1 LRYTGCSGGS
11 RCPVPT
17 EKKMTLKSKA
27 LEVNLASYH
36 VDVSIEDRYMVLG
49 DVMADFHGLAE
60 RLDTFLKELSH
71 PYRNWRFIV
80 NEARTFSLDYFYQ
93 LHNHEKGPQAADLY
107 VKIFAGAISA
117 AQQALVKVDAADN
130 LLLFLQK
137 VAKEGGPDMAPVLQ
151 AGIDTIARLEGDSFS
166 FFVNSYYQLTDMAAA
181 MLQGRAAH
189 LLDTA
194 RLGRLL
200 EKYLVAVCRCWQK
213 EKDSL
218 AWLKK
223 EIGWTTPATPAQEE
237 VVALISGVSHNAIS
251 QMLARIR
258 QMEAKTPDSRE
269 WCRQLAQLPGY
280 EFFVSA
286 YRNLPDA
293 LYAAGV
299 DTGHGHQWKLLA
311 LFLVLNMS
319 SLSGLHEEAL
329 REINTTLTYL
339 ISSSDIKKSREWIKR
354 TFQVLHDQ
362 TTRFPATALNCV
374 RNVGESVHKTGDA
387 ELVSYFIDGVI
398 GLGFHA
404 PMVEGVDN
412 DWKIKANKA
421 HIQNIRAW
429 LALIRENPQRSSRLL
444 SALIVHLT
452 LEGVFIRDTDLFPR
466 DITEL
471 LNSDIGPVYNM
482 VKQFTRLLP
491 VFFNDIGAEGA
502 LRDISTDLDET
513 CHRKDVLVHFL
524 RKQGHVEGS
533 NRLIPFMEAA
543 IRFWLTKD
551 KAVVRD
557 FLPPDMYEQVQESGP
572 YVDQMHALF
581 LHLADSGVDLP
592 RGLLSLGAE
601 GVAALSEKVPGV
613 SDRERR
619 RVVLVTE
626 FYKLLDQKYTINPSD
641 IEGYV
646 ARLNTVDFPDLKE
659 LKRAFAES
667 KAKNKAA
674 RLITYLEQL
683 KALILSDE
691 RFEIEQ
697 NIYEKRHIAV
707 DIPSMYGSYRETKF
721 DALGLTFRLEALL
734 NVLFEEIVNDIDLGL
749 ITKTTFFQIYNCL
762 RLFVRAL
769 AVDGFST
776 KEIELQLD
784 LLSQGI
790 NTRGFSFT
798 QFLDIFKRFATAV
811 KHIIADH
818 FHNRHAKNLRTI
830 LAGVPSGVVLPK
842 YLPGDGSRSADMDAD
857 KLTHRVSEI
866 FFREKI
872 ALSLGLPQ
880 LDLLLTRVLN
890 VLFHQANTLPAERL
904 ERLLNYDP
912 ARTIAAIDV
921 RETKKYG
928 IIHLGNKGFNII
940 KLSGYGYPVPPGFII
955 TTEVFRCRDIMDAYA
970 PAEEIFRQQMAHHLK
985 HLEKAAG
992 RKFGDP
998 ANPLLLA
1005 VRSGA
1010 AISQPGMMDTA
1021 LNVGMNEEIA
1031 QGLAKQTRNG
1041 WYAWDS
1047 YRRFL
1052 QYYGMAFGLKRDAF
1066 DAIIRDHKA
1075 RRSIPLKRYFS
1086 GDQMRQVALDYKKM
1100 LEDCKIKVAE
1110 NPFDQLYVT
1119 VKNVFASWYS
1129 QKAENYRKI
1138 VGISDDWGTAVTV
1151 QSMVF
1156 GNLSRQSG
1164 SGVFFTHSPRMP
1176 GDTPRLWG
1184 DFTIGNQGEDVVSG
1198 LVNTLPISVMQK
1210 EAEQRR
1216 TDITLETHFP
1226 EIYAALKRWV
1236 DELIYEHGWNPQEM
1250 EFTFEGPTEGQLYFL
1265 QTRDMTIR
1273 ESKNIT
1279 IFDPDDV
1286 LESDRFLGQGIGV
1299 SGGAMSGRIV
1309 FSLEEID
1316 KWAMVEPDTHLILIR
1331 GDTVPDDIREIS
1343 ATDGLLTARGGLSSH
1358 AAVLAHSLGKTCV
1371 VGCGALVCD
1380 EEKKTCRFHDVVLNA
1395 GDYISLDGAEG
1406 SVYSG
1411 FLKTRK
1417 VEAYL

>member
-1 LRYTGCSGGS
+1 
-11 RCPVPT
+11 
-17 EKKMTLKSKA
+17 K
-27 LEVNLASYH
+27 N
-36 VDVSIEDRYMVLG
+36 
-49 DVMADFHGLAE
+49 GL
-60 RLDTFLKELSH
+60 
-71 PYRNWRFIV
+71 
-80 NEARTFSLDYFYQ
+80 
-93 LHNHEKGPQAADLY
+93 QAAELY
-107 VKIFAGAISA
+107 VKIFTGAVAGAQHRQVRI
-117 AQQALVKVDAADN
+117 DAADN
-130 LLLFLQK
+130 LLLFLLK
-137 VAKEGGPDMAPVLQ
+137 TAREAGPELFPVLQ
-151 AGIDTIARLEGDSFS
+151 PAAENILRLEESGFA
-166 FFVNSYYQLTDMAAA
+166 FFVNSYYQLTDIVAA
-181 MLQGRAAH
+181 MLKNPAGEP
-189 LLDTA
+189 LDLA
-194 RLGRLL
+194 VINRLL
-200 EKYLVAVCRCWQK
+200 EKYLVAVYRCWQQ
-213 EKDSL
+213 EKDST

-223 EIGWTTPATPAQEE
+223 EIGWTSASTPEKEAVT
-237 VVALISGVSHNAIS
+237 ALVSGISHNTIS
-251 QMLARIR
+251 QMLIKTRQTELRSADARQR
-258 QMEAKTPDSRE
+258 
-269 WCRQLAQLPGY
+269 CRHLADLPGY
-280 EFFVSA
+280 GFFVSS
-286 YRNLPDA
+286 YRNLPGA
-293 LYAAGV
+293 LFAAGG
-299 DTGHGHQWKLLA
+299 DTGQGHRWK
-311 LFLVLNMS
+311 
-319 SLSGLHEEAL
+319 LSGLFLILNTPSLSTLHEESL
-329 REINTTLTYL
+329 REINTTLTHL
-339 ISSSDIKKSREWIKR
+339 ISGSDIKRSRELIKR
-354 TFQVLHDQ
+354 AFLVLRDQ
-362 TTRFPATALNCV
+362 TARFPATALNCV
-374 RNVGESVHKTGDA
+374 RNVGESVYKTGDA
-387 ELVSYFIDGVI
+387 ELVDFFIDRVI
-398 GLGFHA
+398 SLGFHA

-412 DWKIKANKA
+412 DWKIKANNA

-429 LALIRENPQRSSRLL
+429 LGLIRQNPQRSSRLL
-444 SALIVHLT
+444 SALIIHLT
-452 LEGVFIRDTDLFPR
+452 LSGVFIRDTDLFPR

-471 LNSDIGPVYNM
+471 LNSDIGPVYNL
-482 VKQFTRLLP
+482 VKQMTRQLP

-502 LRDISTDLDET
+502 LRDISTELDET

-543 IRFWLTKD
+543 IRFWRTKD
-551 KAVVRD
+551 KTLLKD
-557 FLPPDMYEQVQESGP
+557 FLPPNMYDQVQTSGE

-581 LHLADSGVDLP
+581 THLADSGVDLP
-592 RGLLSLGAE
+592 GGLLSLSREETAGLCE
-601 GVAALSEKVPGV
+601 KAAGV

-619 RVVLVTE
+619 RVALVAE
-626 FYKLLDQKYTINPSD
+626 FYKLLDQKYTLNPSD

-646 ARLNTVDFPDLKE
+646 ARLNTADFPDLKE
-659 LKRAFAES
+659 LRRAFAES

-674 RLITYLEQL
+674 RLISYLEQL

-721 DALGLTFRLEALL
+721 DALGLTFRLESLL
-734 NVLFEEIVNDIDLGL
+734 NVLFEEIVASIDLGL

-762 RLFVRAL
+762 TLFVKAL

-776 KEIELQLD
+776 KEIEIQLD

-811 KHIIADH
+811 KHIITDH
-818 FHNRHAKNLRTI
+818 FHNTYGKNI
-830 LAGVPSGVVLPK
+830 LAILSGLPTNMVLAK
-842 YLPGDGSRSADMDAD
+842 YLPGDGLQTADIDHD
-857 KLTHRVSEI
+857 KLAHRVSEV

-912 ARTIAAIDV
+912 ARTIAAIDP

-940 KLSGYGYPVPPGFII
+940 KLAGYGYPVPPGFII
-955 TTEVFRCRDIMDAYA
+955 TTEVFRCRDIMDAYP
-970 PAEEIFRQQMAHHLK
+970 PAEELFRQQMAHHMK

-1031 QGLAKQTRNG
+1031 QGLARQTNNA
-1041 WYAWDS
+1041 WFAWDS

-1052 QYYGMAFGLKRDAF
+1052 QYYGMAFGLKRDDF
-1066 DAIIRDHKA
+1066 DAIIREHKA
-1075 RRSIPLKRYFS
+1075 RRSIPLKRYFT
-1086 GDQMRQVALDYKKM
+1086 GDQMREVALDYKRM
-1100 LEDCKIKVAE
+1100 LADSKIHVKED
-1110 NPFDQLYVT
+1110 PFDQLYVT

-1151 QSMVF
+1151 QSMIF
-1156 GNLSRQSG
+1156 GNLSRESG
-1164 SGVFFTHSPRMP
+1164 SGVFFTHSPRLP

-1198 LVNTLPISVMQK
+1198 LVNTLPISIMQK
-1210 EAEQRR
+1210 ETEQRK
-1216 TDITLETHFP
+1216 TDISLETHFP
-1226 EIYAALKRWV
+1226 RIYAALVRWV

-1250 EFTFEGPTEGQLYFL
+1250 EFTFEGPSEDKLFFL

-1273 ESKNIT
+1273 ESKSIH
-1279 IFDPDDV
+1279 IFDPEDV

-1299 SGGAMSGRIV
+1299 GGGAMSGRIV
-1309 FSLEEID
+1309 FSLEEIA
-1316 KWAMVEPDTHLILIR
+1316 KWAMVEPDTHLILVR

-1358 AAVLAHSLGKTCV
+1358 AAVLAHSMGKTCV

-1380 EEKKTCRFHDVVLNA
+1380 EKNRTCRFHDVVLNA

-1411 FLKTRK
+1411 SLRTRK